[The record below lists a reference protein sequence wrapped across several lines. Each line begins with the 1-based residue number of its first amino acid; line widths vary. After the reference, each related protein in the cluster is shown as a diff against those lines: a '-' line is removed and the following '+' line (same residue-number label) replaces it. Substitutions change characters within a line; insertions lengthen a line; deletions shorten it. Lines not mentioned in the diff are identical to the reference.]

1 MSSRA
6 EKSAGQTGS
15 YYEKRVA
22 PPGVKIRYPRR
33 DTEAPYPHEQKA
45 RPL

>member
-6 EKSAGQTGS
+6 EKGARQNGR
-15 YYEKRVA
+15 YYEKRDA
-22 PPGVKIRYPRR
+22 PPGIKIRYPRR